1 MQARAGSSPVFGTI
15 YQQWRA
21 SQAHPVPADIMENS
35 PWLEQPWLLFFHF
48 RKLADLDPI
57 QPQVVCTLRSV
68 LNTETQG
75 IHNVK
80 SKQ

>member
-1 MQARAGSSPVFGTI
+1 
-15 YQQWRA
+15 
-21 SQAHPVPADIMENS
+21 MENS